1 MSAIAMS
8 RTRIDKVNG
17 VRRNNRCLG
26 TDEFRKRSQGGV
38 PGMLDKT
45 IVLRK
50 KGHWYIINSR
60 TGDEKEIILTLMEYS
75 EQKKYD
81 IAKDEV
87 YALME
92 QLGWK
97 LEVYIPGLGAA

>member
-1 MSAIAMS
+1 MF
-8 RTRIDKVNG
+8 
-17 VRRNNRCLG
+17 
-26 TDEFRKRSQGGV
+26 E
-38 PGMLDKT
+38 KT

-50 KGHWYIINSR
+50 KDHWYVLNSR
-60 TGDEKEIILTLMEYS
+60 TGDEKEILLALMEYS
-75 EQKKYD
+75 ERKKYD
-81 IAKDEV
+81 IAEDEV